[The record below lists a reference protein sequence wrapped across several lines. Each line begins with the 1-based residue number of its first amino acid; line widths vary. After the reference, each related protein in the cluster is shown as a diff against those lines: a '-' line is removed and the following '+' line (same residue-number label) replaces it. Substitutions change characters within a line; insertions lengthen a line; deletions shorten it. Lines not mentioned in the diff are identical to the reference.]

1 MELKIFNYIEEATD
15 ILEQN
20 QPTLE
25 DAAEILCSYF
35 RTILSYSENDYSNV
49 TSRVKSAIS
58 LKEKILRNSYYKK
71 YSCSELF
78 QNLSDL
84 IGIRIECRFIDDE
97 ASLYKLLKKYFNKVS
112 SNNLYYNCENED
124 VKLELAGKQ
133 PQEQKNG
140 FTIYR
145 IDGVFTYNNI
155 DINFELQIKSLV
167 NIFWSEIE
175 HKIIYKNY
183 NYIPGNDFIKD
194 TMASIKGNLTMIDNQ
209 LNMLYN
215 QMNDVGNNN
224 KPSIMFQ
231 SEMMISMLIYDIY
244 STKMKKDIGFLVDFR
259 KSCDVITNYI
269 FTSSNC
275 QDVKDYNAVMLKTFA
290 RLNEI
295 SQNNTEFD
303 LEIYFERKPR
313 FNDEFTAILGNT
325 ILKAINSDFQWNVF
339 FRILFEIEPGNNAED
354 FETFLIF
361 LRDTIAYSPCFAK
374 LNSLVGA
381 HEAELIK
388 YDFLIATAKILSY
401 IGTID
406 FLYVENITSIL
417 NTLQDFMDK
426 LFEDREDYIQWESF
440 KDIYMDIFN
449 LKLLAIFNADIN
461 TELVSNLVERIK
473 TTPSKFHISKRALKY
488 ESKLEEDVSIK
499 VEDALRIFKW
509 NN

>member
-1 MELKIFNYIEEATD
+1 MELKIFNYIEEATA

-20 QPTLE
+20 QTLLNN
-25 DAAEILCSYF
+25 AAEIISAYF
-35 RTILSYSENDYSNV
+35 KDILSNSENDYSNV
-49 TSRVKSAIS
+49 TTRVKSAMS

-71 YSCSELF
+71 YSCDELF

-97 ASLYKLLKKYFNKVS
+97 SALYKLLKKHFNKIAA
-112 SNNLYYNCENED
+112 NNLFYNIENESI
-124 VKLELAGKQ
+124 KLDLSSKQ

-145 IDGVFTYNNI
+145 IDGVFSFNDI

-167 NIFWSEIE
+167 NVFWSEIE

-215 QMNDVGNNN
+215 QMNDVGNSN
-224 KPSIMFQ
+224 KPSRMFQ

-244 STKMKKDIGFLVDFR
+244 SNKMKNDIGFLVDFR

-269 FTSSNC
+269 FASSNC

-303 LEIYFERKPR
+303 LEISFERNPIFK
-313 FNDEFTAILGNT
+313 DDFTSIVGTMILN
-325 ILKAINSDFQWNVF
+325 AINSDFQWNVF

-361 LRDTIAYSPCFAK
+361 IRNMVAQSPCFLK
-374 LNSLVGA
+374 LNALLGEHEGEKIKNEFLVA
-381 HEAELIK
+381 
-388 YDFLIATAKILSY
+388 IAKNLSRV
-401 IGTID
+401 GSID
-406 FLYVENITSIL
+406 FLYVENFASLLTL
-417 NTLQDFMDK
+417 LQDFTDK
-426 LFEDREDYIQWESF
+426 LFESREDYIQWQSF
-440 KDIYMDIFN
+440 KDIYIDIFN
-449 LKLLAIFNADIN
+449 LKFLSIFNGDTN
-461 TELVSNLVERIK
+461 TELVSDLVERIK
-473 TTPSKFHISKRALKY
+473 NTPSKFHISKRAFKY
-488 ESKLEEDVSIK
+488 EARLEEAKDIK
-499 VEDALRIFKW
+499 VEEALRIFKW